1 MINFKKGPA
10 LSLHQ
15 TNYVAPVGPE
25 SITAGMV
32 VRISKVDGKAYRGFS
47 NGSGGTIGAGAGN
60 YGSGNIYGIAIN
72 SSTSGDVIESGKIGI
87 YALDGA
93 TALETD
99 QYTGTPEVGHYVTTN
114 AAGQLVVIADAAGA
128 TGAATLIG
136 DSTTAS
142 ALDTPK
148 IIGQVIEG
156 VHTLENK
163 ATAAFG
169 TGNFQTSV
177 NVITIKLAI

>member
-15 TNYVAPVGPE
+15 TNFVASVGPE

-32 VRISKVDGKAYRGFS
+32 VRIDPNGVAYRGFS
-47 NGSGGTIGAGAGN
+47 NGAASPTAITSGLGDKA
-60 YGSGNIYGIAIN
+60 SGFFYGIAIN
-72 SSTSGDVIESGKIGI
+72 SSTSGDVIESGKIGV

-93 TALETD
+93 SVIETD
-99 QYTGTPEVGHYVTTN
+99 QYTGTPTVGQYVTTN
-114 AAGQLVVIADAAGA
+114 VAGQLVAITDATAAVADAQ
-128 TGAATLIG
+128 TGTDG
-136 DSTTAS
+136 PS
-142 ALDTPK
+142 K
-148 IIGQVIEG
+148 IIGQVVET

-163 ATAAFG
+163 ATASFG

-177 NVITIKLAI
+177 NVISIKLAI

>member
-1 MINFKKGPA
+1 MINFKKGSA

-32 VRISKVDGKAYRGFS
+32 VRISAADGLAYRGFS
-47 NGSGGTIGAGAGN
+47 NGSGGTITSGLGNLASGAV
-60 YGSGNIYGIAIN
+60 YGIAIN

-93 TALETD
+93 TVIETD
-99 QYTGTPEVGHYVTTN
+99 QYTGTPTVGQYVTTN
-114 AAGQLVVIADAAGA
+114 AAGQLVALTDASASVADAQ
-128 TGAATLIG
+128 
-136 DSTTAS
+136 TANDPTS
-142 ALDTPK
+142 K
-148 IIGQVIEG
+148 IIGQVVEAAH
-156 VHTLENK
+156 VLENK

-177 NVITIKLAI
+177 SVISIKLAI

>member
-15 TNYVAPVGPE
+15 TNYVATPAE
-25 SITAGMV
+25 TITAGMV
-32 VRISKVDGKAYRGFS
+32 VRISSADGKAYKGFS
-47 NGSGGTIGAGAGN
+47 DGSGGTIAGISAN
-60 YGSGNIYGIAIN
+60 ASGNIFGFAIN

-99 QYTGTPEVGHYVTTN
+99 QYVGTPTVGQYVTTN
-114 AAGQLVVIADAAGA
+114 KDGALVAITDASVAVNDSTT
-128 TGAATLIG
+128 TGAAV
-136 DSTTAS
+136 
-142 ALDTPK
+142 DTPR

-163 ATAAFG
+163 GTTTSTLPSGKSFQYQTA
-169 TGNFQTSV
+169 V

>member
-32 VRISKVDGKAYRGFS
+32 VRISGADGLAYRGFS
-47 NGSGGTIGAGAGN
+47 NGSGGTITAGAGN
-60 YGSGNIYGIAIN
+60 YGSGAIYGIAIN

-99 QYTGTPEVGHYVTTN
+99 QYTGTPTVGQYVTTN
-114 AAGQLVVIADAAGA
+114 AAGQLVAIADAAGA
-128 TGAATLIG
+128 TGAGTAIG
-136 DSTTAS
+136 DSTTA

>member
-15 TNYVAPVGPE
+15 VNYVAPIGPE

-32 VRISKVDGKAYRGFS
+32 VRISAADGLAYRGFS
-47 NGSGGTIGAGAGN
+47 NGSGSAITAGTGQ
-60 YGSGNIYGIAIN
+60 YGSGAVYGIAIN
-72 SSTSGDVIESGKIGI
+72 SSTSGDVIESGKIGV

-93 TALETD
+93 TVLETD
-99 QYTGTPEVGHYVTTN
+99 QYVGTPTVGQYVTTD
-114 AAGQLVVIADAAGA
+114 AGGQLVAIADYGA
-128 TGAATLIG
+128 TGAQIA
-136 DSTTAS
+136 DSTTTGA
-142 ALDTPK
+142 DNK
-148 IIGQVIEG
+148 KVIGQVIET

-163 ATAAFG
+163 GTAAFG

-177 NVITIKLAI
+177 NEITIKLAI

>member
-15 TNYVAPVGPE
+15 TNYVAAVGPE
-25 SITAGMV
+25 AITAGMV
-32 VRISKVDGKAYRGFS
+32 VRISRADGLAYRGIS
-47 NGSGGTIGAGAGN
+47 NGAGVALTTGISSASTAG
-60 YGSGNIYGIAIN
+60 IWGIAIN

-93 TALETD
+93 TVLETD
-99 QYTGTPEVGHYVTTN
+99 QYSGTPLVGQYVGSN
-114 AAGQLVVIADAAGA
+114 ELGKLVVVDASTALSDTDTDGA
-128 TGAATLIG
+128 VEI
-136 DSTTAS
+136 
-142 ALDTPK
+142 PK
-148 IIGQVIEG
+148 IIGQVIET

>member
-15 TNYVAPVGPE
+15 TNYTAPVGPE

-32 VRISKVDGKAYRGFS
+32 VRISSADGLAYRGTS
-47 NGSGGTIGAGAGN
+47 NGAGAPLTAGISSAATA
-60 YGSGNIYGIAIN
+60 GIWGIAIN
-72 SSTSGDVIESGKIGI
+72 SSTSGDVIESGRIGV

-93 TALETD
+93 TVLETD
-99 QYTGTPEVGHYVTTN
+99 QYAGTPLVGQYVGSN
-114 AAGQLVVIADAAGA
+114 ALGQLVVVDASTALADTNTVGA
-128 TGAATLIG
+128 VEI
-136 DSTTAS
+136 
-142 ALDTPK
+142 PK
-148 IIGQVIEG
+148 IIGQVVEG

-163 ATAAFG
+163 ATASFG

-177 NVITIKLAI
+177 NVISIKLAI

>member
-25 SITAGMV
+25 TITAGMV
-32 VRISKVDGKAYRGFS
+32 VRISGANGLAYRGFS
-47 NGSGGTIGAGAGN
+47 NGSGGTITAGLGNLAAG
-60 YGSGNIYGIAIN
+60 GIYGIAIN
-72 SSTSGDVIESGKIGI
+72 SSTSGDSIESGKIGI

-93 TALETD
+93 TVLETD
-99 QYTGTPEVGHYVTTN
+99 QYTGTPTVGQYVTTN
-114 AAGQLVVIADAAGA
+114 KDGVLVALTDASAAVA
-128 TGAATLIG
+128 
-136 DSTTAS
+136 DSTTANDPTS
-142 ALDTPK
+142 K
-148 IIGQVIEG
+148 IIGQVVEG

-163 ATAAFG
+163 ATASFG

-177 NVITIKLAI
+177 NVVTIKLAI